1 MDPKSALGVPKPISR
16 TGPNTSHRAVL
27 NIIVVFN
34 NKGALH
40 FRRHILLA
48 LSLIADHTDTRWNIV
63 VAHSTSLELLYL

>member
-40 FRRHILLA
+40 FPEA

-63 VAHSTSLELLYL
+63 VAHSTSMELLYL